1 MKKTALFL
9 ITAFILISARMVFS
23 QNSATGT
30 SGFFMPQSELQPRYE
45 KLPPVPAIQPRLP
58 SARAAY
64 EQRSRQQLQNKGHL
78 QNVNNAQTAA
88 VQPVVIRRK
97 VKQYIA
103 VDGRFIPVY
112 EDEPSAPTVQTASAP
127 NTAQPDI
134 KPQTAENT
142 SPEQNIAIP
151 AEQNI
156 ILPPSQTAFLPAN
169 QIVSSETPE
178 PVQPITR
185 ETQPVNIADNS
196 DVIPQVPQVQNAD
209 PDLPSYRNRY
219 AQYLG
224 NLQIFHQTGQMPYDA
239 ELEKTLGKLSSSRK
253 TVLFKGI
260 IK

>member
-23 QNSATGT
+23 QNAATDT

-78 QNVNNAQTAA
+78 QNVNNPQPAA

-224 NLQIFHQTGQMPYDA
+224 NLQIFHQTRQMPYDA
-239 ELEKTLGKLSSSRK
+239 ELEKTLEKLSSGRK

-260 IK
+260 VK

>member
-9 ITAFILISARMVFS
+9 ITAFILVSARMVFS
-23 QNSATGT
+23 QNAETNAP
-30 SGFFMPQSELQPRYE
+30 GFFMPQSELQPRPE
-45 KLPPVPAIQPRLP
+45 KLPPVPVVQPRIS

-64 EQRSRQQLQNKGHL
+64 EQRRRQQLQNSGQF
-78 QNVNNAQTAA
+78 QNVNTPQTAA

-112 EDEPSAPTVQTASAP
+112 EDEPSVPAVQTDSAP
-127 NTAQPDI
+127 KTAQPDI

-142 SPEQNIAIP
+142 SQEQNIAIP

-156 ILPPSQTAFLPAN
+156 IPPPSQTAFLPAN

-178 PVQPITR
+178 PVQPITK

-253 TVLFKGI
+253 TVLFKGTV
-260 IK
+260 K